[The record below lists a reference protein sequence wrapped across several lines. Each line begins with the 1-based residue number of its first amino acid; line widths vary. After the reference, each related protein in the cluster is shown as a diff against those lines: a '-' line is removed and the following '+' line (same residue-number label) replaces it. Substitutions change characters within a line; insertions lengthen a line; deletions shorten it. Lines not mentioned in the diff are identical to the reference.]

1 MKITRTTSYEKKE
14 RKFFSKRPELKE
26 KYRKVLKL
34 LSSNPNDP
42 KLKLHKIN
50 RNPPVFS
57 VSLTYSYRI
66 ILDFIFF
73 DNEILLIDVG
83 NHDEVYRDS

>member
-26 KYRKVLKL
+26 KYRDVLKL
-34 LSSNPNDP
+34 LSSNSNHP

-66 ILDFIFF
+66 ILD
-73 DNEILLIDVG
+73 NEILLIDVG
-83 NHDEVYRDS
+83 NHDEVYMDS